1 MAIYLKYDGVPGNVT
16 TKGFEGQIEIHSLGY
31 GSGRV
36 MSMSKRSDVNRGHAE
51 PFVSEISLS
60 KQWDDVAS
68 SKLLEDSFAGVA
80 DKKALITFTTTSKN
94 VVLGYLTIELEKT
107 VVSDYSFGG
116 SGSDSQPQE
125 SFKLNYTKI
134 TVTPYEVKDG
144 KATKK
149 DVVTYSLPQ
158 MQANS

>member
-1 MAIYLKYDGVPGNVT
+1 VAIYLKYDNIPGNVT
-16 TKGFEGQIEIHSLGY
+16 TKGFEGQIEIDSVGL
-31 GSGRV
+31 GSGRA
-36 MSMSKRSDVNRGHAE
+36 MNMSKRSDVNRGHAE
-51 PFVSEISLS
+51 PFLSEISLS

-80 DKKALITFTTTSKN
+80 DKKAVITFTTTSKN
-94 VVLGYLTIELEKT
+94 VVLAYMIIELEKA
-107 VVSDYSFGG
+107 VVSSYSVGANG
-116 SGSDSQPQE
+116 DSHPQE

-134 TVTPYEVKDG
+134 SVTPYEVKDG